1 MIQSTQSYDTDK
13 MDLKS
18 CWNLGWGSLL
28 RWTVMWRGYMEA
40 TGVLVKVL
48 FLSPRVDCL
57 VVLLIFMYAYVRK

>member
-1 MIQSTQSYDTDK
+1 
-13 MDLKS
+13 
-18 CWNLGWGSLL
+18 
-28 RWTVMWRGYMEA
+28 MWRGYMEA